1 MKKETLQINGHVAN
15 DKEGTIF
22 CKGGILFTFERAIWD
37 QFMAEILKTKRIE
50 TNKYIFIY

>member
-1 MKKETLQINGHVAN
+1 MKETLQVDGHVAN
-15 DKEGTIF
+15 EKEGTIF
-22 CKGGILFTFERAIWD
+22 CKGGIVFTFERAIWD